1 MRVELIRNISFEQT
15 LFSGWEVKG
24 KRDKDPRFP
33 LSTSTLKREF
43 GRIISIG
50 LNIINHGMLSSSF
63 TRHLIVLSDSYYK
76 KYRARYSYLH
86 QVSKSQS

>member
-33 LSTSTLKREF
+33 LSTSIQHPEKR
-43 GRIISIG
+43 
-50 LNIINHGMLSSSF
+50 
-63 TRHLIVLSDSYYK
+63 VW
-76 KYRARYSYLH
+76 
-86 QVSKSQS
+86 